1 MYRVFGDRRS
11 GNCYKIALV
20 MNELALPYE
29 WVDVDILAGESRTPD
44 FLKMNANG
52 RIPLLDLGDGRYLA
66 ESNAILGY
74 LAERSPLLPVDGFHR
89 ALVYQ
94 WLFFEQYSHEPNIA
108 TSRFIIQYLGNPADR
123 AADLEARRE
132 PGYAALDVMENQLST
147 REFLTGDHY
156 TIADIALYAYTHKA
170 DEGGFSLDDYP
181 AIRAWLERV
190 EMRPG
195 YVPMTEGR
203 GGST

>member
-29 WVDVDILAGESRTPD
+29 WVDVDIVAGQSRTPE
-44 FLKMNANG
+44 FLKLNANG

-108 TSRFIIQYLGNPADR
+108 TSRFIIQYLGNPPER
-123 AADLEARRE
+123 SADLEARRK
-132 PGYAALDVMENQLST
+132 PGYAALDVMENQLAT

-156 TIADIALYAYTHKA
+156 TIADIALYAYTHVA
-170 DEGGFSLDDYP
+170 DEGGFSLDAYP
-181 AIRAWLERV
+181 AIRAWLARV

-195 YVPMTEGR
+195 YQPMTDGR
-203 GGST
+203 GHST